1 MSQKPD
7 EQEKELI
14 RKIQRGEAT
23 VDFETGVVRS
33 LEPEPDYNS
42 YLLGK
47 LRRKLIPNRRI
58 YERKSRE
65 EEAMRTKTTG
75 IEQMLEQGIELT
87 MTPEDFIPEVANRYN
102 LHMGKVYR
110 IIISGMNPTDTMTFD
125 GIMTKLNVFVDNK
138 GFAINELTLED
149 GLKYSTYSEKIPF
162 SKEFFR
168 RGNYH
173 LIDFGIV
180 LDEEGFQKARDRRSA
195 K

>member
-1 MSQKPD
+1 MSHKPN
-7 EQEKELI
+7 EQERELI
-14 RKIQRGEAT
+14 RKIQRGQAT

-33 LEPEPDYNS
+33 LESEPDYNS

-149 GLKYSTYSEKIPF
+149 GLKYSTYSARLKVMYFASITTDSFQNASSEISEF
-162 SKEFFR
+162 SSR
-168 RGNYH
+168 
-173 LIDFGIV
+173 
-180 LDEEGFQKARDRRSA
+180 
-195 K
+195 